1 MFARAAPP
9 LPFANCPFAAPP
21 LRTRPLRSTC
31 FHPFPEGGAFLTG
44 LNAPLVRG
52 QNTVRFGRICIFKSV
67 RIAPLQTGSKSRA
80 FKFVEVAHRPPPA
93 HRLSADSTH
102 PGPWKHSLGNT
113 VRGTAPSIQLMGLSL
128 GLSAHG
134 GCGHNLD
141 RLIQEEIR
149 MHDSDDVELTMLAL
163 AEGMNSS
170 FSRTTASP
178 ASHSP
183 IHNKGRRR
191 DLRRPLCDKSSGR
204 KCDS

>member
-1 MFARAAPP
+1 M
-9 LPFANCPFAAPP
+9 
-21 LRTRPLRSTC
+21 
-31 FHPFPEGGAFLTG
+31 TG

-80 FKFVEVAHRPPPA
+80 FKSVKVAHRPPPAHQLSADA

-102 PGPWKHSLGNT
+102 PGPWKQSLGNT
-113 VRGTAPSIQLMGLSL
+113 VRGTAPSIQFKGLSL

-170 FSRTTASP
+170 FSRATASP

-183 IHNKGRRR
+183 IHNKDRRR
-191 DLRRPLCDKSSGR
+191 DLRRPLCDESSGR